1 MRKLK
6 LLAIFSLIAT
16 AACAQQLSHF
26 SYFTYNYL
34 QYNPAVAGTAPC
46 LDLKFGLRRQWK
58 GFEGSPTTAF
68 ANLHGKIGKE
78 SKFKI
83 TGVGAT
89 IENDDAG
96 PFSYTAV
103 NVCIAHHRRL
113 SNKYFLAG
121 GIGLG
126 FAQYGID
133 YGEMTLE
140 FQSADNAISGAVN
153 DFVLPTVNAGI
164 WLYRSDRFYGFS
176 IRNVNNPKINGPA
189 DTQLRRHFTFA
200 NGYAMRLTE
209 ELTFKPAFLI
219 NYVGKSRSSLEAQ
232 LLLNYKDR
240 VDVGLGARSGHG
252 FSALIR
258 LSVVK
263 YVTVA
268 YAYDITM
275 NKIRYNGASTHE
287 IIIGIR
293 ACKEG
298 NPLHVP
304 CAAYD

>member
-1 MRKLK
+1 MLIIS
-6 LLAIFSLIAT
+6 IFCIHALR
-16 AACAQQLSHF
+16 AQQLSHF

-58 GFEGSPTTAF
+58 GFEGAPTTIF

-89 IENDDAG
+89 VENDDSG

-103 NVCIAHHRRL
+103 NVCLSHHRKL
-113 SNKYFLAG
+113 SNKYFFAA

-126 FAQYGID
+126 FAQYGIE
-133 YGEMTLE
+133 YQEMTLE
-140 FQSADNAISGAVN
+140 FQSFDPAISGSVN

-164 WLYRSDRFYGFS
+164 WLYRSDRFYGLS
-176 IRNVNNPKINGPA
+176 VRNLNNPKIEGPA
-189 DTQLRRHFTFA
+189 NTQLRRHYTLA

-209 ELTFKPAFLI
+209 ELSFKPAFLL
-219 NYVGKSRSSLEAQ
+219 NYVGKSRSSIEAQ
-232 LLLNYKDR
+232 LLLNYKDL
-240 VDVGLGARSGHG
+240 VDVGIGARSGHG
-252 FSALIR
+252 FSALLR

-275 NKIRYNGASTHE
+275 NKIRYNGASSHE
-287 IIIGIR
+287 VIIGIR